1 MYKNFLKKKF
11 FSFSKL
17 FLISSLVL
25 LNLNFIKQPLI
36 AFADEA
42 TPEQPTQQSKTPTD
56 TSQKS
61 NDPNYRSFNVK
72 KYLTIQTGQVDE
84 NITGKQEQ
92 TYFESSNP
100 IASLILQII
109 NFIALSAA
117 SLSFLAVV
125 VGGFMLMSSAG
136 NENQV
141 NSGKEILSKAIIGLV
156 LTLSSYFIISFVQNI
171 FFETAPS

>member
-1 MYKNFLKKKF
+1 MYKNFLKKNF

-36 AFADEA
+36 VFADD
-42 TPEQPTQQSKTPTD
+42 TPEQPAPQSQTPTD
-56 TSQKS
+56 TSEKS
-61 NDPNYRSFNVK
+61 NNPDYRSFNVK

-92 TYFESSNP
+92 KYFESSNP

-141 NSGKEILSKAIIGLV
+141 NQGKEILSKAIIGLV